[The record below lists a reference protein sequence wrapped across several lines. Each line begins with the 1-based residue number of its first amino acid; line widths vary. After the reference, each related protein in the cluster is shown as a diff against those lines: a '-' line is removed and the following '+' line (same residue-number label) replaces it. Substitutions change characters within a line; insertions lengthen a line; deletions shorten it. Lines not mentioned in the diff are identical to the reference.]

1 MDIHD
6 AERLLSECVRFCVI
20 RVKAPLHYEIQ
31 QHFTR
36 LYTDFSIHM
45 LSKLEAFFDA
55 PLTIDRNAPACLN
68 LDGLYENVIAL
79 TSLFILTPLFD
90 HRLSKR
96 IHNRITIAEQWVVDL
111 LEK

>member
-20 RVKAPLHYEIQ
+20 RVKAPVHYEIQ

-55 PLTIDRNAPACLN
+55 PLTIDRNAHSCPDLET
-68 LDGLYENVIAL
+68 LYENVIAL
-79 TSLFILTPLFD
+79 TCLFVLTPHFD
-90 HRLSKR
+90 HLLAKRL
-96 IHNRITIAEQWVVDL
+96 HNRITIAERWVVDL
-111 LEK
+111 LEM